1 MKILSIIVDLNKG
14 GAEINFFRLNS
25 FLNDQGYKILVICL
39 TKSGYFSKKFEN
51 LNIEVIHL
59 DIGFNLKIFS
69 KLLLLNKIIKQ
80 FNPNQV
86 HTWMYHSN
94 VIGGLLAKI
103 NGVKK
108 IIWNIRHGNYKLG
121 STKITTIFFIFLNS
135 FFSYFIPNKIIFNS
149 NSS

>member
-69 KLLLLNKIIKQ
+69 KLL
-80 FNPNQV
+80 F
-86 HTWMYHSN
+86 HT
-94 VIGGLLAKI
+94 
-103 NGVKK
+103 
-108 IIWNIRHGNYKLG
+108 
-121 STKITTIFFIFLNS
+121 FISCFLS
-135 FFSYFIPNKIIFNS
+135 VYL
-149 NSS
+149 